1 MKVFFGGFCT
11 ETNTFSPIPTGHSSF
26 YDAVYRRRDASL
38 DPSAAWTTPQKTWR
52 ELAAADGFDCVESLN
67 AFAQPAGITVR
78 AVYEDL
84 RDTLL
89 ADLRQAMPVDG
100 VLLFMHGAMVAAGYD
115 DCEGDTISRIREIV
129 GSDVPLGVELDLH
142 CHLTELMVRKA
153 TAIVT
158 YKEYPHT
165 DLAPRAAELYRII
178 VAAMR
183 GEARPVSRVA
193 DPRMVSIWRTSL
205 PGMRRF
211 IDRMQGLEG
220 QGPILSVS
228 LIHGF
233 PWGDVADVGARLLVV
248 ADGDADT
255 AQATADTLAQEIW
268 DMRDEIATPYLTV
281 DQALDRAEAVDGTVV
296 IADVADNAGGGAP
309 SDSSFVLEQMIE
321 RGIRNAALGYIWDS
335 VAVNLCREAGEGAV
349 INLRICGKLGPASGR
364 TIDLRGTVRRIVVDH
379 SQTGLG
385 GTPAPLGD
393 SVWFDAEGID
403 IVLNSDR
410 SQPFDPDGF
419 TRLGIPLAERKLI
432 VLKSM
437 QHFYAGFAPL
447 AKEVLYVTTPG
458 AIPPDFATLPLTK
471 RSTPW
476 WPKVADPHG

>member
-11 ETNTFSPIPTGHSSF
+11 ETNTFSPIPTGRNGF
-26 YDAVYRRRDASL
+26 YDAVFRRRDASL
-38 DPSAAWTTPQKTWR
+38 DPTAAWTAPQKVWR
-52 ELAAADGFDCVESLN
+52 DMATADGFHCVESLN

-78 AVYEDL
+78 PVYEEL

-89 ADLRQAMPVDG
+89 DDLRAAMPVDG
-100 VLLFMHGAMVAAGYD
+100 VLLFMHGAMVADGYD
-115 DCEGDTISRIREIV
+115 DCEGDTISRIRDIV
-129 GSDVPLGVELDLH
+129 GPGVPVGVELDLH
-142 CHLTELMVRKA
+142 CHLTDLMVEKA

-165 DLAPRAAELYRII
+165 DLAPRAEELYRII
-178 VAAMR
+178 AATMR
-183 GEARPVSRVA
+183 GKAKPVSRVA
-193 DPRMVSIWRTSL
+193 DPRMVSVWRTSL

-211 IDRMQGLEG
+211 IDRMQALEAEE
-220 QGPILSVS
+220 PILSIS

-233 PWGDVADVGARLLVV
+233 PWGNVADVGARVLVV
-248 ADGDADT
+248 ADADGAA
-255 AQATADTLAQEIW
+255 AQQTADMLAGEIW
-268 DMRDEIATPYLTV
+268 AMRDEIATPYLTI

-309 SDSSFVLEQMIE
+309 SDSSFVLE
-321 RGIRNAALGYIWDS
+321 RLLDRSVRNAAIGYVWDP
-335 VAVNLCREAGEGAV
+335 VAVGLCSEAGEGAV
-349 INLRICGKLGPASGR
+349 IDLRICGKLGPASGAP
-364 TIDLRGTVRRIVVDH
+364 IDVRGTVRRLIAGH

-393 SVWFDAEGID
+393 SVWFEADGID

-432 VLKSM
+432 VVKSM

-447 AKEVLYVTTPG
+447 AAEVLYVTTPG

-471 RSTPW
+471 RTTPW

>member
-11 ETNTFSPIPTGHSSF
+11 ETNTFSPIPTGRNSF
-26 YDAVYRRRDASL
+26 YDAVYRPRDASL
-38 DPSAAWTTPQKTWR
+38 DPTAAWTAPQKVWR
-52 ELAAADGFDCVESLN
+52 EKALADGIDCVESLN
-67 AFAQPAGITVR
+67 AFAQPAGTTVR
-78 AVYEDL
+78 SVYEGL
-84 RDTLL
+84 RDTLI
-89 ADLRQAMPVDG
+89 ADLCEAMPVDG
-100 VLLFMHGAMVAAGYD
+100 VLLFMHGAMVADGYD

-129 GSDVPLGVELDLH
+129 GPDVPIGVELDLH
-142 CHLTELMVRKA
+142 CHLTDLMVAQA
-153 TAIVT
+153 TVIVT

-165 DLAPRAAELYRII
+165 DLAPRAAELYDI
-178 VAAMR
+178 VLKTMR
-183 GEARPVSRVA
+183 GAVRPVSRVA

-211 IDRMQGLEG
+211 VDRMQALEG
-220 QGPILSVS
+220 KGPILSIS

-233 PWGDVADVGARLLVV
+233 PWGDVADVGARVLVV
-248 ADGDADT
+248 ADDDAGA
-255 AQATADTLAQEIW
+255 AQATADMLAREIW
-268 DMRDEIATPYLTV
+268 AMRDEITTPYLTV
-281 DQALDRAEAVDGTVV
+281 DQALDRAGEIEGTVV

-309 SDSSFVLEQMIE
+309 SDSSFVLERLLA
-321 RGIRNAALGYIWDS
+321 RGIGSVALGYVWDP
-335 VAVNLCREAGEGAV
+335 VAVALCCQAGEGAL
-349 INLRICGKLGPASGR
+349 IRLRICGKLGPTSG
-364 TIDLRGTVRRIVVDH
+364 TPVDLIGTVRRIIANH

-385 GTPAPLGD
+385 GTPTPLGD
-393 SVWFDAEGID
+393 SVWFEAAGID
-403 IVLNSDR
+403 IVLISDR

-419 TRLGIPLAERKLI
+419 TRLGLPLAERKLI

-437 QHFYAGFAPL
+437 QHFFAGFAPL